1 MRWRRSPAIV
11 AGLLGVAAAG
21 MPTPAFAT
29 EGASPLAMLNGFELP
44 SIDLSEINLAS
55 MDLSGIDAETA
66 GALGVSFA
74 GGVLVTMGTYALLRS
89 IARKRA
95 AAAQREA
102 EAADESFSADGSQA
116 RTAPRA
122 AHAPRHM
129 RPEDWERFGRL
140 SASEKAE
147 EVREDSAPGRAAGAH
162 AAHDYEDIAEN
173 YVGKQSFRQRMA
185 TRAQGVAA
193 TLSARIDANRME
205 GLPVIERADG
215 SVGDVG
221 TPWWTAAVGP
231 AVSGP
236 VGIGKGAADV
246 IPSEFGAAGIDD
258 LQFMSAGPRDISR
271 RVAPV
276 EQDAY
281 PEKRSVED
289 VTEDDWDRALK
300 AMDEKIGTTA
310 SPTPE
315 PAAQAKP
322 FAPTCLEPFSDCVGD
337 EGSLDE
343 PDDIAQPT
351 QFLNFKPPAGH
362 PEVVDTETYVEYLL
376 ADEFSRNPSAAVRR
390 SSRDYLRVIEGGTQT
405 SALRVRGRHMASG
418 KHGATPDGGYR
429 PRHFAGS
436 NPLAQVEALEA

>member
-1 MRWRRSPAIV
+1 MTCRRSPAVV
-11 AGLLGVAAAG
+11 AGLLGVVSLG
-21 MPTPAFAT
+21 MPSPAMAE
-29 EGASPLAMLNGFELP
+29 EGTAPLDALSNINLS
-44 SIDLSEINLAS
+44 SIDP
-55 MDLSGIDAETA
+55 ETA
-66 GALGVSFA
+66 GAVCVSFA
-74 GGVLVTMGTYALLRS
+74 GGVLVTLGTYALVS
-89 IARKRA
+89 SFARRRGSA
-95 AAAQREA
+95 SQADEPA
-102 EAADESFSADGSQA
+102 EAGETNAGQDARGSL
-116 RTAPRA
+116 
-122 AHAPRHM
+122 APRHM
-129 RPEDWERFGRL
+129 R
-140 SASEKAE
+140 SEKVPHASCRKAE
-147 EVREDSAPGRAAGAH
+147 GSHADETHYRTDGSPASGAH
-162 AAHDYEDIAEN
+162 AARDYEDIAEN
-173 YVGKQSFRQRMA
+173 YVEKQSFRKRMA

-236 VGIGKGAADV
+236 VGIGEGAADA

-258 LQFMSAGPRDISR
+258 LQFMSVGPREISR

-310 SPTPE
+310 SPTTE
-315 PAAQAKP
+315 SAAQAKP
-322 FAPTCLEPFSDCVGD
+322 SAPTCLEPFSDCVGD
-337 EGSLDE
+337 EDSLDE

-362 PEVVDTETYVEYLL
+362 PEVVDTETYVDYLL

>member
-185 TRAQGVAA
+185 TREIG
-193 TLSARIDANRME
+193 
-205 GLPVIERADG
+205 RAH
-215 SVGDVG
+215 V
-221 TPWWTAAVGP
+221 
-231 AVSGP
+231 
-236 VGIGKGAADV
+236 
-246 IPSEFGAAGIDD
+246 
-258 LQFMSAGPRDISR
+258 
-271 RVAPV
+271 
-276 EQDAY
+276 
-281 PEKRSVED
+281 
-289 VTEDDWDRALK
+289 
-300 AMDEKIGTTA
+300 
-310 SPTPE
+310 
-315 PAAQAKP
+315 
-322 FAPTCLEPFSDCVGD
+322 
-337 EGSLDE
+337 
-343 PDDIAQPT
+343 
-351 QFLNFKPPAGH
+351 
-362 PEVVDTETYVEYLL
+362 
-376 ADEFSRNPSAAVRR
+376 
-390 SSRDYLRVIEGGTQT
+390 
-405 SALRVRGRHMASG
+405 
-418 KHGATPDGGYR
+418 
-429 PRHFAGS
+429 
-436 NPLAQVEALEA
+436 

>member
-1 MRWRRSPAIV
+1 M
-11 AGLLGVAAAG
+11 AGLLGVVALG
-21 MPTPAFAT
+21 MPSPAMAE
-29 EGASPLAMLNGFELP
+29 EGTASLDALLNINLS
-44 SIDLSEINLAS
+44 SIDP
-55 MDLSGIDAETA
+55 ETA
-66 GALGVSFA
+66 GAVCVSFA
-74 GGVLVTMGTYALLRS
+74 GGVLVTLGTYALVSSFAHRQGPAS
-89 IARKRA
+89 RA
-95 AAAQREA
+95 EEPA
-102 EAADESFSADGSQA
+102 EAGETNVGQDARGSL
-116 RTAPRA
+116 
-122 AHAPRHM
+122 APRHM
-129 RPEDWERFGRL
+129 R
-140 SASEKAE
+140 SEK
-147 EVREDSAPGRAAGAH
+147 GTRASRRNADGSDADEKHGHAAGSSTSGAH
-162 AAHDYEDIAEN
+162 AARDYEDIAEN
-173 YVGKQSFRQRMA
+173 YVEKQSFRKRMA

-236 VGIGKGAADV
+236 HGISEAAADA
-246 IPSEFGAAGIDD
+246 IPSEFGVAGIDD

-276 EQDAY
+276 EQDSY
-281 PEKRSVED
+281 PKKRSVED

-300 AMDEKIGTTA
+300 AMDEKIGATPAAA
-310 SPTPE
+310 SE

-322 FAPTCLEPFSDCVGD
+322 SAPMRLEPFSDCVGD
-337 EGSLDE
+337 EDSLDE

-351 QFLNFKPPAGH
+351 QFLNFRPPAGH
-362 PEVVDTETYVEYLL
+362 PEVVDTETYVDYLL

-418 KHGATPDGGYR
+418 KRGATPDGGYR

-436 NPLAQVEALEA
+436 TPLVHAEALEA